1 MSILWHITCLLLLH
15 SCTPGFCMHDGIVGG
30 RVSIPHSRPYMV
42 YIRDKK
48 SKVACGGFLVRED
61 YVMTAAH
68 CKRSQ
73 LEVFVGVHDTNFL
86 PNGIEVDPIPHPK
99 FNSERPGHD
108 IMLLKLKTP
117 VPLSKVV
124 GTISFPNP
132 KNEKISRECM
142 VMGWGWQNYSDVSP
156 SNVLKEANVTL
167 IDSENC
173 GTADTL
179 CTEGSTGPAQGD
191 SGGPLVCGGVAEG
204 IVSFSETRSNGY
216 LLIVYTHISHYLSWI
231 HDEMK
236 PPTQQQSETWKGK
249 LDKLI

>member
-1 MSILWHITCLLLLH
+1 MSILWHITCLLLLR
-15 SCTPGFCMHDGIVGG
+15 SCTPGFSMHDGIVGG
-30 RVSIPHSRPYMV
+30 KVSVPHSRPYMV
-42 YIRDKK
+42 YIRDKI

-68 CKRSQ
+68 CKQSH
-73 LEVFVGVHDTNFL
+73 LMVYLGVNDTNFL
-86 PNGIEVDPIPHPK
+86 PDGIEVDPVPHPK
-99 FNSERPGHD
+99 FNMKKTAHD

-117 VPLSKVV
+117 ATLNKIVS
-124 GTISFPNP
+124 TIAFPKP
-132 KNEKISRECM
+132 ENEQIQKDCM
-142 VMGWGWQNYSDVSP
+142 VMGWGWKKYHDESP

-179 CTEGSTGPAQGD
+179 CTEGSTEPARVFQ
-191 SGGPLVCGGVAEG
+191 G
-204 IVSFSETRSNGY
+204 IVSFSETKSNGDH
-216 LLIVYTHISHYLSWI
+216 LSAYTRISHYYPWI
-231 HDEMK
+231 QSIIN

>member
-48 SKVACGGFLVRED
+48 IKQTCGGFLVRED

-68 CKRSQ
+68 CKPRFNH

-86 PNGIEVDPIPHPK
+86 PDGIEVDPIPHPK
-99 FNSERPGHD
+99 FNMKRTDHD

-117 VPLSKVV
+117 VSLSKFVR
-124 GTISFPNP
+124 TITFPNP
-132 KNEKISRECM
+132 ENEKISSNCL
-142 VMGWGWQNYSDVSP
+142 VMGWGWKKYHEESP
-156 SNVLKEANVTL
+156 SHVLKEANVTL

-173 GTADTL
+173 GTTDTL
-179 CTEGSTGPAQGD
+179 CSKGSTGPALGD
-191 SGGPLVCGGVAEG
+191 SGGPLVCGGVAHG
-204 IVSFSETRSNGY
+204 IVSFSSADLTA
-216 LLIVYTHISHYLSWI
+216 YTHIAHYLSWI

-236 PPTQQQSETWKGK
+236 PPTQQQSKTGKGK